1 MTRPTD
7 NYMPTAGTSTAM
19 TVWSMMDKM
28 PACMVVTHDGAED
41 RLRARPMMA
50 LVRPE
55 HNAVFFLTDTRNHK
69 DEEISKNDNV
79 CLTFSDSANQKYVSV
94 TGTGFITAD
103 PILIGELWSMAA
115 SAWWSSKDDPNIR
128 VLRVTPS
135 RAEFWNSPD
144 MITTDAQSAAK
155 ALSGNRPNCGTNGKV
170 TF

>member
-1 MTRPTD
+1 MTKPTD
-7 NYMPTAGTSTAM
+7 TYMPIGSGDAT

-28 PACMVVTHDGAED
+28 PACMVVTHDGPDD

-55 HNAVFFLTDTRNHK
+55 ANAVFFLTDINAHK
-69 DEEISKNDNV
+69 DEEIAKNDSV
-79 CLTFSDSANQKYVSV
+79 CMTFSDSANQQYVSV
-94 TGTGFITAD
+94 TGTGSISD
-103 PILIGELWSMAA
+103 DRILIGDLWSMAA
-115 SAWWSSKDDPNIR
+115 GAWWRSKDDPDIR